1 MAKAKVWIKAKEFSG
16 TPTMDNLKLVEE
28 ELPGLKDWGII
39 IAHKIQCQ
47 TGCSSNLK
55 NSKYD

>member
-1 MAKAKVWIKAKEFSG
+1 MAKAKVWIKAKEFSR

-28 ELPGLKDWGII
+28 ELPDLKDGGII

-47 TGCSSNLK
+47 T
-55 NSKYD
+55 